1 MPDSAPCTFYICGHS
16 HCPTLSG
23 GAIESA
29 APSAPFLHYTRPVTS
44 ILGDWKLDA
53 ALGSCLLLGLRHGFD
68 YDHLAAISDITAV
81 QRNWRSGL
89 RLGMTYA
96 LGHAFTVAALGIAV
110 LELHMGLPQGLDHW
124 TERLIGLTLIVLGI
138 GVVAGILRK
147 DAHGHSH
154 SRIES
159 RLAIAING
167 VLWLAWQ
174 VRRIWNRRPPSP
186 SAFSGCTTENRSS
199 SSAYSTASALK
210 PPASWPSSSSPPIWA
225 EPRAA
230 SWAWRLLYRPGGH
243 ECGHDRLHGRSLP
256 RQRPHHPRFYH
267 AIAWTGAAYSCIIGS
282 SSSSGSP
289 TICRRWDKTGAG
301 FRGSESDQPTSCGQR

>member
-1 MPDSAPCTFYICGHS
+1 MDAAYA
-16 HCPTLSG
+16 
-23 GAIESA
+23 AILIFVI
-29 APSAPFLHYTRPVTS
+29 P

-110 LELHMGLPQGLDHW
+110 LELHMGLPEGLDHW

-167 VLWLAWQ
+167 DPLAGLAGA
-174 VRRIWNRRPPSP
+174 PLLEPSGPNP
-186 SAFSGCTTENRSS
+186 SAFSGCTTESRSS
-199 SSAYSTASALK
+199 SSASCTAWALK
-210 PPASWPSSSSPPIWA
+210 PPASWRSFFLTANLGGTSRGMMGLAAFALGLVAMNALMTASMGGA
-225 EPRAA
+225 FRA
-230 SWAWRLLYRPGGH
+230 SGH
-243 ECGHDRLHGRSLP
+243 
-256 RQRPHHPRFYH
+256 HHPRFYH
-267 AIAWTGAAYSCIIGS
+267 AIAWTGAAYSFIIGIIFLF
-282 SSSSGSP
+282 G
-289 TICRRWDKTGAG
+289 I
-301 FRGSESDQPTSCGQR
+301 SDRLPSLG